1 MHILR
6 DYVICCITVFAI
18 LTIKVTS
25 KFQFIWNVENDILIL
40 ASLKSDKIAARSHMS
55 TAAIERGVMW
65 VCYPCDIF
73 ISVKISLLLCFQ
85 NSKVW
90 ISALDEDIKSMTFD
104 LKGWLLP
111 LANVRLDI
119 NGLMPFTYV
128 HFLGV

>member
-1 MHILR
+1 MYILR

>member
-55 TAAIERGVMW
+55 TSAIERGVMW